1 MATTGRHE
9 GTSSLSATNRSGS
22 AWRTALAA
30 LLGLLLTTLAAVLAG
45 QAIGASW
52 PLALACLAAG
62 AVALVI
68 ALSGVFSRLATAR
81 DGLQRDTFV
90 APPLP
95 VQTTPSP
102 FISPSGTG
110 SGPQLAAPHERQLLQ
125 RLPGRSLLLQRVV
138 EGPLTDWLVL
148 AMQDQGTGSPA
159 EPATPRPELLSHWL
173 ARHPEVRPADVVA
186 TLQAADDDS
195 LSVRP
200 GWTALP
206 LGVDR
211 HVLWLA
217 PTPVPAALPVAR
229 STDDQGASEAARSP
243 ADLAQERESL
253 VYTVT
258 HDLKAPIRVIEGF
271 TRIVRE
277 DYGHLLDRIGN
288 DHLDRVLGAVD
299 RMKAM
304 IEALLALSRLSS
316 TPLQREPVDLSAMAT
331 TIFEEL
337 RAHEP
342 QRQVRLEIA
351 PGLQT
356 RGDAGLLRTVLDN
369 LLGNAWKYSGKRA
382 VASIEF
388 GSTRLKALRPEV
400 ADAQD
405 CTVYYVRDNGAG
417 FDLRFAERLFKPFQR
432 LHSASEFAGSGVGL
446 ASVRRIVQRHGGEIW
461 AQAAVDQGACF
472 FFTLG

>member
-1 MATTGRHE
+1 MT
-9 GTSSLSATNRSGS
+9 
-22 AWRTALAA
+22 
-30 LLGLLLTTLAAVLAG
+30 GLLLITLAAVLAG
-45 QAIGASW
+45 LLIGPSW
-52 PLALACLAAG
+52 PIALICLVAGLAALG
-62 AVALVI
+62 AAIVAH
-68 ALSGVFSRLATAR
+68 LSTREGFKGPE
-81 DGLQRDTFV
+81 GLQRDTFV
-90 APPLP
+90 APSLP
-95 VQTTPSP
+95 AQTTPIAP
-102 FISPSGTG
+102 THPVPAPSA
-110 SGPQLAAPHERQLLQ
+110 AAPHERQLLQ
-125 RLPGRSLLLQRVV
+125 RLPGRALLLQRVV
-138 EGPLTDWLVL
+138 EGTLTDWLVL
-148 AMQDQGTGSPA
+148 AMHEADAGSPA
-159 EPATPRPELLSHWL
+159 EPAAPRTELLSHWL

-186 TLQAADDDS
+186 TLQGADDETLAARTS
-195 LSVRP
+195 
-200 GWTALP
+200 WTALP
-206 LGVDR
+206 LGPDR
-211 HVLWLA
+211 HVLWQRPA
-217 PTPVPAALPVAR
+217 TPATPAVPAASA
-229 STDDQGASEAARSP
+229 TDTAPTESDQ
-243 ADLAQERESL
+243 AQDRESL

-299 RMKAM
+299 RMKGM

-316 TPLQREPVDLSAMAT
+316 APLQREAVDLTAMAT

-337 RAHEP
+337 RAQEP
-342 QRQVRLEIA
+342 QREVKLDIT

-382 VASIEF
+382 VAHIEF
-388 GSTRLKALRPEV
+388 GCTRLKALRPEIDE
-400 ADAQD
+400 ARD
-405 CTVYYVRDNGAG
+405 CTVFYVRDNGAG

-446 ASVRRIVQRHGGEIW
+446 ASVRRIVGRHGGEIW

>member
-22 AWRTALAA
+22 AWRTALAGI
-30 LLGLLLTTLAAVLAG
+30 LGLLLTTLAAVLAG
-45 QAIGASW
+45 LAIGPSW
-52 PLALACLAAG
+52 PLALACLAGG
-62 AVALVI
+62 AAALGAALAWVAK
-68 ALSGVFSRLATAR
+68 GRN
-81 DGLQRDTFV
+81 GLQRDTFV
-90 APPLP
+90 APALP

-102 FISPSGTG
+102 FIPPTG
-110 SGPQLAAPHERQLLQ
+110 AVPVPQVAAPHERQLLR
-125 RLPGRSLLLQRVV
+125 RLPGRVLLLQRVV
-138 EGPLTDWLVL
+138 DGALTDWLVL
-148 AMQDQGTGSPA
+148 AMHDEGAGSPA
-159 EPATPRPELLSHWL
+159 EPAGSRPELLSHWL

-186 TLQAADDDS
+186 TLQGADDES
-195 LSVRP
+195 LPART

-211 HVLWLA
+211 HVLWLRPA
-217 PTPVPAALPVAR
+217 PPPAAAVPVPRTADDPAGSAPAR
-229 STDDQGASEAARSP
+229 AEGDEAK
-243 ADLAQERESL
+243 DRESL

-304 IEALLALSRLSS
+304 IEALLSLSRLSS
-316 TPLQREPVDLSAMAT
+316 TPLLRAPVDLSAMAT

-337 RAHEP
+337 RTQDP
-342 QRQVRLEIA
+342 QRQVRIEIS
-351 PGLQT
+351 PGLQAL
-356 RGDAGLLRTVLDN
+356 GDAGLLRTVLDN

-382 VASIEF
+382 MANIEF
-388 GSTRLKALRPEV
+388 GSTRLKALRPEI

-405 CTVYYVRDNGAG
+405 CAVFYVRDNGAG

-446 ASVRRIVQRHGGEIW
+446 ASVRRIVVRHGGEIW